1 MAQIKRKKV
10 SNKAVK
16 GQKKEN
22 GLLKNKKFWII
33 VSSVVAAAAIITFVV
48 WLIIHLTS
56 SSSKTNP
63 DYFGGK
69 SDLKMSSEKTN
80 NTEVKFTKCSYE
92 GVVMH
97 TNLEGNTN
105 ETYIDYLFVFATDL
119 STFYADATMNSGLE
133 TTDENYI
140 TTSTIDDYNK
150 LFYQFVYLQYEI
162 DQFNKTS
169 SEKAALYIV
178 DTSVDDNLSIFAD
191 SNFGGSDDSTNS
203 SLFFLYEL
211 DGLRKYADKKA
222 DSTEKGN
229 KLIYSTKNTE
239 IAQTSINNSVNLMKK
254 NFVVE

>member
-33 VSSVVAAAAIITFVV
+33 ISSIVGAAAIITFVV

-56 SSSKTNP
+56 STSNTNP
-63 DYFGGK
+63 DYFAGS
-69 SDLKMSSEKTN
+69 SDLKMSSEKTK

-97 TNLEGNTN
+97 TDLQGNTN
-105 ETYIDYLFVFATDL
+105 EAYIDYLFVYATDL
-119 STFYADATMNSGLE
+119 TTFYADSTINKGLE
-133 TTDENYI
+133 STDEGYI
-140 TTSTIDDYNK
+140 ATSVIDDYNK

-169 SEKAALYIV
+169 EQKAALYIV
-178 DTSVDDNLSIFAD
+178 DTSVADNSSIFAD
-191 SNFGGSDDSTNS
+191 DKFGGSDDSTNT

-222 DSTEKGN
+222 DSSEKGN
-229 KLIYSTKNTE
+229 KLIYSAKNTE